1 MEKNYR
7 EAIKSKY
14 KKEKLGIHS
23 SFLMNPSPARLRELC
38 EMIFKENKSPDDL
51 YSFNVFF
58 GFEFNQGNI
67 GKLRNQVDRFKP
79 IGSFLKG
86 KTELTDINAVNMAAI
101 LVDFN
106 PRPLQRFLKKTATT
120 TDIEEEHPPYPTV
133 DDNADCTSQE
143 VTNIVATTTE
153 TIAIFD
159 NTVKPKS
166 VLTVIL
172 SQFQNKTISVKQIG
186 NTLIVLLMILVSTYG
201 AKEFFFPKKTCMQ
214 WQKDH
219 YEVVD
224 CTIAGI
230 AAMNEIKPA
239 IEEELKLKKIEV
251 TLQTPFFQKDKA
263 IVWYC
268 KNNGKLE
275 YFNTAGFH
283 PETGKPLKPISHYI
297 IDKYIKK

>member
-14 KKEKLGIHS
+14 EKEKVGIHS
-23 SFLMNPSPARLRELC
+23 NYLMNPSPAQLRMLC
-38 EMIFKENKSPDDL
+38 ELIFKENKSSDDL
-51 YSFNVFF
+51 YAFNAFF
-58 GFEFNQGNI
+58 GFEFNMGTI

-86 KTELTDINAVNMAAI
+86 KTELADITAVNMAAI
-101 LVDFN
+101 LVDYN
-106 PRPLQRFLKKTATT
+106 PRPIQRFLKENATLVIKEEQPGYSIVNTVDPTSPEEKNETT
-120 TDIEEEHPPYPTV
+120 TTK
-133 DDNADCTSQE
+133 
-143 VTNIVATTTE
+143 

-159 NTVKPKS
+159 TTIKANTS
-166 VLTVIL
+166 AIATLTQL
-172 SQFQNKTISVKQIG
+172 QNKTISVKQIG
-186 NTLIVLLMILVSTYG
+186 KILMLLLVFLVSAYG
-201 AKEFFFPKKTCMQ
+201 VKELISPKKGCMQ

-224 CTIAGI
+224 CAIAGI
-230 AAMNEIKPA
+230 GVMNEIKPTIA
-239 IEEELKLKKIEV
+239 EELKLKKIEV
-251 TLQTPFFQKDKA
+251 TTQTPFFQKNKA

-268 KNNGKLE
+268 KNNGKPE

-283 PETGKPLKPISHYI
+283 PENGKPLKPISQYI

>member
-1 MEKNYR
+1 MEKNYK

-14 KKEKLGIHS
+14 EKEKTGIHS
-23 SFLMNPSPARLRELC
+23 SFLVNPSPARLRMLC
-38 EMIFKENKSPDDL
+38 EMIFKENKSSDDL
-51 YSFNVFF
+51 YSFNAFF
-58 GFEFNQGNI
+58 GFEFNPDNM

-86 KTELTDINAVNMAAI
+86 KTELTDITAVNMAAI

-106 PRPLQRFLKKTATT
+106 PRPIQRFLKETKATIVLT
-120 TDIEEEHPPYPTV
+120 EEQPGYSILDTV
-133 DDNADCTSQE
+133 GYTSQE
-143 VTNIVATTTE
+143 ERNETSPAR

-159 NTVKPKS
+159 NTIKAKASP
-166 VLTVIL
+166 LAIL
-172 SQFQNKTISVKQIG
+172 AQIQNKTISVKQIG
-186 NTLIVLLMILVSTYG
+186 KILMLLLVFLVSGYG
-201 AKEFFFPKKTCMQ
+201 VKEFISPKKDCIQ
-214 WQKDH
+214 WQNDH

-230 AAMNEIKPA
+230 GVLNEIKPTTA
-239 IEEELKLKKIEV
+239 EELKLKKIEV
-251 TLQTPFFQKDKA
+251 TLQTSFFQKNKA

-283 PETGKPLKPISHYI
+283 PENGKPLKPISQYI